1 MGFPMTPKLPARQIE
16 VLEFIRSSVR
26 DRGYVPS
33 IREIASALGLQS
45 TSTIHHHLTGL
56 AERGLIR
63 WEKGKNR
70 AIQLLDEPTPA
81 TAPSELPIL
90 GRIAAGAPIEALGDG
105 QDTLDLAGLWA
116 QGGNYLLEVRGQ
128 SMIEDHIAPGDL
140 VVVRPQP
147 TAQNGEIVVALI
159 DGQEATLKRLY
170 REGDRIRLQPANSE
184 MEPIYVRP
192 EQLQIQGKVIGVI
205 RRFH

>member
-1 MGFPMTPKLPARQIE
+1 MTPKLPARQLE
-16 VLEFIRSSVR
+16 VLDFLRMSLREQ
-26 DRGYVPS
+26 GYVPS

-70 AIQLLDEPTPA
+70 AIQLLDEPA
-81 TAPSELPIL
+81 AAPGELPIL
-90 GRIAAGAPIEALGDG
+90 GRIAAGSPIEALGDG
-105 QDTLDLAGLWA
+105 QETLDLASLWA
-116 QGGNYLLEVRGQ
+116 QGGNYLLEVKGQ

-147 TAQNGEIVVALI
+147 SAHDGEIVVALI
-159 DGQEATLKRLY
+159 EGQEATLKRMY
-170 REGDRIRLQPANSE
+170 READRVRLQPANCE

-192 EQLQIQGKVIGVI
+192 DQLLIQGKVIGVI
-205 RRFH
+205 RQFH

>member
-1 MGFPMTPKLPARQIE
+1 MTPKLPARQLE
-16 VLEFIRSSVR
+16 VLEFLRGALR
-26 DRGYVPS
+26 EQGYVPS

-70 AIQLLDEPTPA
+70 AIQLLDEP
-81 TAPSELPIL
+81 APSAGELPIL
-90 GRIAAGAPIEALGDG
+90 GRIAAGSPIEALGDG
-105 QDTLDLAGLWA
+105 QETLDLAALWA
-116 QGGNYLLEVRGQ
+116 KGGNYLLEVRGQ
-128 SMIEDHIAPGDL
+128 SMIDDHIAPGDL

-147 TAQNGEIVVALI
+147 SAYDGEIVVALI

-170 REGDRIRLQPANSE
+170 RESDRIRLQPANAD

-192 EQLQIQGKVIGVI
+192 DQLQIQGKIIGVI
-205 RRFH
+205 RQVH

>member
-1 MGFPMTPKLPARQIE
+1 MTPKLPARQLE
-16 VLEFIRSSVR
+16 VLDFLRMSLREQ
-26 DRGYVPS
+26 GYVPS

-70 AIQLLDEPTPA
+70 AIQLLDEPA
-81 TAPSELPIL
+81 AAPGELPIL
-90 GRIAAGAPIEALGDG
+90 GRIAAGSPIEALGDG
-105 QDTLDLAGLWA
+105 QETLDLAGLWA
-116 QGGNYLLEVRGQ
+116 QGGNYLLEVKGQ

-147 TAQNGEIVVALI
+147 SAHDGEIVVALI
-159 DGQEATLKRLY
+159 EGQEATLKRLY
-170 REGDRIRLQPANSE
+170 READRVRLQPANAE

-192 EQLQIQGKVIGVI
+192 DQLLIQGKVIGVI
-205 RRFH
+205 RQFH

>member
-1 MGFPMTPKLPARQIE
+1 MTPKLPARQLE
-16 VLEFIRSSVR
+16 VLEFLRGALR
-26 DRGYVPS
+26 EQGYVPS

-70 AIQLLDEPTPA
+70 AIQLLDEPEAPA
-81 TAPSELPIL
+81 GELPIL
-90 GRIAAGAPIEALGDG
+90 GRIAAGSPIEALGDG
-105 QDTLDLAGLWA
+105 RETLDLASLWA
-116 QGGNYLLEVRGQ
+116 KGGNYLLEVRGQ
-128 SMIEDHIAPGDL
+128 SMIDDHIAPGDL

-147 TAQNGEIVVALI
+147 SAHDGEIVVALI

-170 REGDRIRLQPANSE
+170 RESDRIRLQPANSE
-184 MEPIYVRP
+184 MDPIYVRP
-192 EQLQIQGKVIGVI
+192 DQLQIQGKIIGVI
-205 RRFH
+205 RQVH

>member
-1 MGFPMTPKLPARQIE
+1 MTPKLPARQLE
-16 VLEFIRSSVR
+16 VLEFLRLSLR
-26 DRGYVPS
+26 EQGYVPS

-70 AIQLLDEPTPA
+70 AIQLLDEPDETPG
-81 TAPSELPIL
+81 ELPIL

-105 QDTLDLAGLWA
+105 RETLNLASLWA
-116 QGGNYLLEVRGQ
+116 HGGNYLLEVKGY
-128 SMIEDHIAPGDL
+128 SMIDDHIAPGDL
-140 VVVRPQP
+140 VVVRSQP
-147 TAQNGEIVVALI
+147 SAQDGDIVVALI

-170 REGDRIRLQPANSE
+170 REAERIRLQPANAD
-184 MEPIYVRP
+184 MEPLYVRP
-192 EQLQIQGKVIGVI
+192 DQLAIQGKVVGVI
-205 RRFH
+205 RQLH

>member
-1 MGFPMTPKLPARQIE
+1 MTPKLPARQLE
-16 VLEFIRSSVR
+16 VLDFLRTSLREQ
-26 DRGYVPS
+26 GYVPS

-70 AIQLLDEPTPA
+70 AIQLLDEPQPA
-81 TAPSELPIL
+81 PGELPIL
-90 GRIAAGAPIEALGDG
+90 GRIAAGAPIEALSDG
-105 QDTLDLAGLWA
+105 RDTLDLASLWA
-116 QGGNYLLEVRGQ
+116 QGGNYLLEVKGQ
-128 SMIEDHIAPGDL
+128 SMIDDHIAPGDL

-147 TAQNGEIVVALI
+147 SAHDGEIVVALI
-159 DGQEATLKRLY
+159 EGQEATLKRLY
-170 REGDRIRLQPANSE
+170 RESDRIRLQPANSE

-192 EQLQIQGKVIGVI
+192 DQLMIQGKVIGVI
-205 RRFH
+205 RQFH

>member
-1 MGFPMTPKLPARQIE
+1 MTPKLPARQLE
-16 VLEFIRSSVR
+16 VLDFLRMSLREQ
-26 DRGYVPS
+26 GYVPS

-70 AIQLLDEPTPA
+70 AIQLLDEP
-81 TAPSELPIL
+81 APSPGELPIL

-105 QDTLDLAGLWA
+105 RETLDLAGLWA
-116 QGGNYLLEVRGQ
+116 QGGNFLLEVKGQ
-128 SMIEDHIAPGDL
+128 SMIDDHIAPGDL

-147 TAQNGEIVVALI
+147 NAYDGEIVVALI
-159 DGQEATLKRLY
+159 EGQEATLKRLY
-170 REGDRIRLQPANSE
+170 RESDRIRLQPANPD
-184 MEPIYVRP
+184 MDPIYVQP
-192 EQLQIQGKVIGVI
+192 DQLQIQGKVIGVI
-205 RRFH
+205 RQLH

>member
-1 MGFPMTPKLPARQIE
+1 MTPKLPARQLE
-16 VLEFIRSSVR
+16 VLDFLRNALREQ
-26 DRGYVPS
+26 GYVPS

-70 AIQLLDEPTPA
+70 AIQLLDEPAPTPG
-81 TAPSELPIL
+81 ELPIL
-90 GRIAAGAPIEALGDG
+90 GRIAAGSPIEALGDG
-105 QDTLDLAGLWA
+105 RDTLDLAGMWA

-128 SMIEDHIAPGDL
+128 SMIDDHIAPGDL
-140 VVVRPQP
+140 VVIRPQP
-147 TAQNGEIVVALI
+147 NAHDGEIVVALI
-159 DGQEATLKRLY
+159 EGNEATLKRLY
-170 REGDRIRLQPANSE
+170 RESDRIRLQPANAE

-192 EQLQIQGKVIGVI
+192 DQLQIQGKVIGVI
-205 RRFH
+205 RQFH

>member
-1 MGFPMTPKLPARQIE
+1 MTPKLPARQLE
-16 VLEFIRSSVR
+16 VLEFLRGALR
-26 DRGYVPS
+26 EQGYVPS

-70 AIQLLDEPTPA
+70 AIQLLDEPTV
-81 TAPSELPIL
+81 APGELPIL
-90 GRIAAGAPIEALGDG
+90 GRIAAGSPIEALGDG
-105 QDTLDLAGLWA
+105 RETLDLASLWA
-116 QGGNYLLEVRGQ
+116 QGGNYLLEVKGQ
-128 SMIEDHIAPGDL
+128 SMIEDHITPGDL

-147 TAQNGEIVVALI
+147 NAHDGEIVVALI
-159 DGQEATLKRLY
+159 DGQEATLKRFY
-170 REGDRIRLQPANSE
+170 READRIRLQPANSE

-192 EQLQIQGKVIGVI
+192 DQLLIQGKIIGVI
-205 RRFH
+205 RQVH